1 VVGIVLGTAAPA
13 AAHAVLLATEPVDQS
28 RLVSPP
34 DRVTLE
40 FSEPVSVSAGGV
52 RVYGGDQSRVD
63 DGDVSTEDTVV
74 SVGLDDEVAQGAYV
88 VTYRVISA
96 DGHPVRGAFTFT
108 VGESARVAPSIVA
121 QLLSEGQ
128 DRPWEVVA
136 AVLRFIAYAGV
147 LMAAGGALF
156 LTFVHDGKPDRGTLT
171 RIVITAA
178 VAGAAALVLGLAVR
192 AALVTGLGPASLF
205 RDGVMGDVMADGVGW
220 SVAAGLAGLIAIGV
234 GVTRSGTGARLV
246 TCLGAVVAA
255 GSFALT
261 GHTRVTAPAWLAT
274 VADAVHVIA
283 GAAWFGGL
291 VLLAITLAMRRGRPV
306 AERGAL
312 IVRYSGLA
320 AWVLVAVVA
329 AGLTLTWSEVRALRA
344 ATSTTYG
351 WLLVAKLAVVA
362 FVVGLAAWNRWG
374 LLPRLAAEEDEDDRR
389 STASLLRR
397 TVTAEAL
404 ALIVV
409 VALTALLVNI
419 TPARIAAGVGTTFST
434 TVPLGDG
441 SVNIVVDPNRVG
453 RNSFHLF
460 LSDSNGQ
467 AGQVEE
473 MTVELSLPAADIGPL
488 QRQPV
493 DIGSGH
499 WLLDTSDLSI
509 GGRWQVDVI
518 ALVDQ
523 FTEETASVEV
533 LVNP

>member
-1 VVGIVLGTAAPA
+1 VLLPA
-13 AAHAVLLATEPVDQS
+13 TPATAHAVLLATEPVDQS

-52 RVYGGDQSRVD
+52 RVYDGDQRRVD
-63 DGDVSTEDTVV
+63 DGDVSVQDTIVGVGIED
-74 SVGLDDEVAQGAYV
+74 DVAEGAYV

-108 VGESARVAPSIVA
+108 VGDAARVAPSVVA
-121 QLLSEGQ
+121 QLLSEGR

-156 LTFVHDGKPDRGTLT
+156 LAFVHDGKADRRRLT
-171 RIVITAA
+171 RIVLTAA
-178 VAGAAALVLGLAVR
+178 VAGGAALLLGLVVR
-192 AALVTGLGPASLF
+192 AALVTGLGPTSLF
-205 RDGVMGDVMADGVGW
+205 QSGVLGDVMADGVGW
-220 SVAAGLAGLIAIGV
+220 SVAAGLTGLVLLGV
-234 GVTRSGTGARLV
+234 GVTRNGPAARMV
-246 TCLGAVVAA
+246 AGVGAVVAA

-261 GHTRVTAPAWLAT
+261 GHTRITAPAWLAT
-274 VADAVHVIA
+274 TADVVHVVA

-291 VLLAITLAMRRGRPV
+291 VLLAVTLAMRRRQPV
-306 AERGAL
+306 AERGGL
-312 IVRYSGLA
+312 IVRFSGLA
-320 AWVLVAVVA
+320 AWMLVAVVA
-329 AGLTLTWSEVRALRA
+329 AGLALTWSEVRALRA

-351 WLLVAKLAVVA
+351 WLLVAKLAVVG
-362 FVVGLAAWNRWG
+362 FVVALAAWNRWG
-374 LLPRLAAEEDEDDRR
+374 LLPRLASDDEDEDEDDRR
-389 STASLLRR
+389 SAASLLRR

-404 ALIVV
+404 ALIAV
-409 VALTALLVNI
+409 VALTALLVNV
-419 TPARIAAGVGTTFST
+419 TPARVAAGVGTTFST

-467 AGQVEE
+467 AGHVEE

-499 WLLDTSDLSI
+499 WLLDTEDLSI
-509 GGRWQVDVI
+509 GGRWQVDVV